1 VDGARYLSPLA
12 REPPCWVHAG
22 VYGVDMEVER
32 KFLVSRPPDL
42 GGATTD
48 EIEQGYLAIGSDGE
62 VRVRRKGDRLLLTA
76 KRGSG
81 LSRQEAEI
89 ELDPRSFDEL
99 WAMTEG
105 RRLQKRRHVIPLGEL
120 KIEMDVYGGDLE
132 GLVVAEIEFPSEE
145 EAKAFEP
152 PGWLGEEV
160 TGDHRYLNETL
171 ATAGAPSA
179 RFLSH

>member
-1 VDGARYLSPLA
+1 
-12 REPPCWVHAG
+12 
-22 VYGVDMEVER
+22 MEVER
-32 KFLVSRPPDL
+32 KFLVNAPPDL
-42 GGATTD
+42 GGVEAD

-62 VRVRRKGDRLLLTA
+62 VRLRRKGDRLLLTA

-81 LSRQEAEI
+81 LSRDEAEV
-89 ELDPRSFDEL
+89 ELDRASFDEL
-99 WAMTEG
+99 WALTEG
-105 RRLQKRRHVIPLGEL
+105 RRLRKRRHVLPHADR
-120 KIEMDVYGGDLE
+120 KIELDVYGGDLE
-132 GLVVAEIEFPSEE
+132 GLVVAEIDFPSEE

-171 ATAGAPSA
+171 ATSGVPSA